1 VNLEVFL
8 EKIFVSRAL
17 ATLQGKH
24 LNRSSTKLRA
34 QEKLASACLQ
44 VPKIPSVEAL
54 RVSIPGFSS
63 SFGTFALWWR
73 ERTLAFKNPSTQT
86 PYLVN

>member
-44 VPKIPSVEAL
+44 VPKIPSRRSVKSFDP
-54 RVSIPGFSS
+54 RVFLFVWHFRFVVARKDARFQKPLNPNPL
-63 SFGTFALWWR
+63 FG
-73 ERTLAFKNPSTQT
+73 
-86 PYLVN
+86 